1 MKRKIETKKIKG
13 FLIKIT
19 IMLII
24 SLIFIASVDTEEK
37 FQYMDNLDYQV
48 TVNRDG
54 SMQVVEIWDINVSKV
69 NTLFKNFNL
78 SKTKYGNITDVK
90 VVDLDTGKELTQIYN
105 EMYHVTKDCYYA
117 LEVQRNK
124 FEIAWGIGMDDKT
137 GKKKYQ
143 VSYVVK
149 DVVTDYKDVQEIYWQ
164 FLAKNQNAV
173 PVKKVTGTIT
183 LPEEVSNLDKLRVWG
198 HGQLNGDIQKIS
210 KNKVEFKVD
219 NLHPNAMLEIR
230 VVTED
235 KMFDV
240 SETKVKNYNYLN
252 TILDEETGWAEEA
265 NLNSAN
271 TKNTLKM
278 FGVIYLI
285 IILIFILKIV
295 KYNRI
300 NKEKNNKIVK
310 KKIQY
315 FRDIPRENDS
325 TPTEAAYLYNFHK
338 GRLSTQKIQRQ
349 AVSATLLDLCLK
361 KIISLK
367 VKDNDVY
374 VKILQKNPSDL
385 PKDELA
391 IFNIIERVSND
402 KEEFEINELNTYA
415 KKKYYKYSK
424 HINNMV
430 NSARNK
436 LYELKLIDKAKE
448 RNYKK
453 YQNAES
459 KFIIFK
465 NVYELGIVTFTISIL
480 PIFEMK
486 MIQAFGIEY
495 RNIFLAILLV
505 LSPLMG
511 VMLYS
516 WKMQEKIKGKIAVLT
531 QAGSDEK
538 AEWKGLAKF
547 MEDFSL
553 LDEKELPELV
563 LWEKYLVY
571 ATAFGIAD
579 KVIEQIKA
587 KYPEVAIK
595 EQWEND
601 EMLERYPV
609 MHFSLTPTR
618 ISSPIDRMSSSV
630 SRAYSTSM
638 TQISAHSTSSS
649 GSGGGGGFSSGGG
662 GRRRPVAGMGGR

>member
-1 MKRKIETKKIKG
+1 MKKIFEIKMIKG

-24 SLIFIASVDTEEK
+24 SLIFIASVNTEGK

-48 TVNRDG
+48 TVNKDG
-54 SMQVVEIWDINVSKV
+54 SMKVVETWDINVSKT

-90 VVDLDTGKELTQIYN
+90 VIDLDTGKELTQIYN

-137 GKKKYQ
+137 GKKRYQ
-143 VSYVVK
+143 VSYVVQ

-183 LPEEVSNLDKLRVWG
+183 LPEEVSNFDNLRVWG
-198 HGQLNGDIQKIS
+198 HGQLNGDIQKVS

-240 SETKVKNYNYLN
+240 SESKVRNYNYLN
-252 TILDEETGWAEEA
+252 TILDEETDWANES
-265 NLNSAN
+265 NLVS
-271 TKNTLKM
+271 KNAKNIWKILAA
-278 FGVIYLI
+278 IYLV
-285 IILIFILKIV
+285 IILIFVLKIV

-300 NKEKNNKIVK
+300 NKEKNSKIVK

-338 GRLSTQKIQRQ
+338 QRLSTQKIQRQ

-374 VKILQKNPSDL
+374 VKILQKNPSNL

-391 IFNIIERVSND
+391 IFNLIEKASKD
-402 KEEFEINELNTYA
+402 KDEFEINELNTYA
-415 KKKYYKYSK
+415 KKEYYKYSK
-424 HINNMV
+424 YINDMV

-436 LYELKLIDKAKE
+436 LYELKLIDKANE
-448 RNYKK
+448 RNYRK

-465 NVYELGIVTFTISIL
+465 NLYEWLVVTFVLSIL

-495 RNIFLAILLV
+495 KNVFLAILVAL
-505 LSPLMG
+505 LPLLG
-511 VMLYS
+511 LMLYS

-553 LDEKELPELV
+553 LDEKELPDLV

-595 EQWEND
+595 EQWENE
-601 EMLERYPV
+601 EMLERYPI

-638 TQISAHSTSSS
+638 TQISAHSTSS
-649 GSGGGGGFSSGGG
+649 GSGGGGGFSGGGG
-662 GRRRPVAGMGGR
+662 GRWWPVAGMGGR

>member
-1 MKRKIETKKIKG
+1 MKKIFEIKMIKG

-24 SLIFIASVDTEEK
+24 SLIFIASVNTEGK

-48 TVNRDG
+48 TVNKDG
-54 SMQVVEIWDINVSKV
+54 SMQVVETWDINVSKT

-90 VVDLDTGKELTQIYN
+90 VIDLDTGKELTQIYN

-124 FEIAWGIGMDDKT
+124 FEIAWGIGMDDRT
-137 GKKKYQ
+137 GKKRYQ
-143 VSYVVK
+143 VSYLVQ

-183 LPEEVSNLDKLRVWG
+183 LPKEVSNIDNLRVWG
-198 HGQLNGDIQKIS
+198 HGQLNGDIQKVS

-240 SETKVKNYNYLN
+240 SESKVRNYNYLN

-265 NLNSAN
+265 NLASENA
-271 TKNTLKM
+271 KNTWKIL
-278 FGVIYLI
+278 GVIYLI
-285 IILIFILKIV
+285 IILIFVLKIV

-300 NKEKNNKIVK
+300 NKEKNSKIVK
-310 KKIQY
+310 KRIQY

-338 GRLSTQKIQRQ
+338 QRLSTQKIQRQ

-374 VKILQKNPSDL
+374 VKILQNNPSDL

-391 IFNIIERVSND
+391 IFNLIEKASKD
-402 KEEFEINELNTYA
+402 KDEFEINELNTYA
-415 KKKYYKYSK
+415 KKEYYKYSK
-424 HINNMV
+424 YINDMV

-436 LYELKLIDKAKE
+436 LYELKLIDKANE
-448 RNYKK
+448 RNYRK
-453 YQNAES
+453 YQNAGS

-465 NVYELGIVTFTISIL
+465 NLYEWLVVTFVLSIL

-486 MIQAFGIEY
+486 MIQSFGIEY
-495 RNIFLAILLV
+495 KNVFLAILVAL
-505 LSPLMG
+505 LPLLG
-511 VMLYS
+511 LMLYS

-553 LDEKELPELV
+553 LDEKELPDLV

-595 EQWEND
+595 EQWENE
-601 EMLERYPV
+601 EMLERYPI

-618 ISSPIDRMSSSV
+618 ISSPIDRMNSSV

-638 TQISAHSTSSS
+638 TQISAHSTSS
-649 GSGGGGGFSSGGG
+649 GSGGGGGFSGGGG
-662 GRRRPVAGMGGR
+662 GRWWPVAGMGGR

>member
-1 MKRKIETKKIKG
+1 MKKIFEIKRTKG

-24 SLIFIASVDTEEK
+24 SLIFIANVNTEEK

-48 TVNRDG
+48 TVNKDG
-54 SMQVVEIWDINVSKV
+54 SMKVVETWDINVSKT

-90 VVDLDTGKELTQIYN
+90 VIDLDTGKELTQIYN

-137 GKKKYQ
+137 GKKRYQ
-143 VSYVVK
+143 VSYVVQ
-149 DVVTDYKDVQEIYWQ
+149 DVVTDYKDVQEFYWQ

-173 PVKKVTGTIT
+173 PVKKVTGTII
-183 LPEEVSNLDKLRVWG
+183 LPEEVSNIDNLRVWG
-198 HGQLNGDIQKIS
+198 HGQLNGDIQKVS

-240 SETKVKNYNYLN
+240 SESKVRNYNYLN
-252 TILDEETGWAEEA
+252 TILDEETDWANES
-265 NLNSAN
+265 NLVS
-271 TKNTLKM
+271 KNAKNIWKILA
-278 FGVIYLI
+278 VIYLI

-300 NKEKNNKIVK
+300 NKEKNSKIVK

-338 GRLSTQKIQRQ
+338 QRLSTQKIQRQ

-391 IFNIIERVSND
+391 IFNLIEKASKD
-402 KEEFEINELNTYA
+402 KDEFEINELNTYA
-415 KKKYYKYSK
+415 KKEYYKYSK
-424 HINNMV
+424 YINDMV

-436 LYELKLIDKAKE
+436 LYELKLIDKANE
-448 RNYKK
+448 RNYRK
-453 YQNAES
+453 YQNAGS

-465 NVYELGIVTFTISIL
+465 NLYEWLVVTFVLSIL

-486 MIQAFGIEY
+486 MIQSFGIEY
-495 RNIFLAILLV
+495 KNVFLAILVAL
-505 LSPLMG
+505 LPLLG

-553 LDEKELPELV
+553 LDEKELPDLV

-595 EQWEND
+595 EQWENE
-601 EMLERYPV
+601 EMLERYPI
-609 MHFSLTPTR
+609 MHFSLAPTR

-638 TQISAHSTSSS
+638 TQISAHSASS
-649 GSGGGGGFSSGGG
+649 GSGGGGGFSGGGG
-662 GRRRPVAGMGGR
+662 GRWWPVAGMGGR

>member
-1 MKRKIETKKIKG
+1 MKKIFEIKRIKG

-24 SLIFIASVDTEEK
+24 SLIFIASVNTEAK

-48 TVNRDG
+48 TVNKDG
-54 SMQVVEIWDINVSKV
+54 SMQVVETWDINVSKT

-90 VVDLDTGKELTQIYN
+90 VIDLDTGKELTQIYN

-137 GKKKYQ
+137 GKKRYQ
-143 VSYVVK
+143 VSYVVQ

-173 PVKKVTGTIT
+173 PVKKVTGTII
-183 LPEEVSNLDKLRVWG
+183 LPEEVSNIDNLRVWG
-198 HGQLNGDIQKIS
+198 HGQLNGDIQKVS

-219 NLHPNAMLEIR
+219 NLQPNAMLEIR

-240 SETKVKNYNYLN
+240 SEVKVRNYNYLN
-252 TILDEETGWAEEA
+252 TILDEETDWANEA
-265 NLNSAN
+265 NLASENA
-271 TKNTLKM
+271 KNTWKIL
-278 FGVIYLI
+278 GAIYLI
-285 IILIFILKIV
+285 IILIFILKIL

-300 NKEKNNKIVK
+300 NKEKNSKIVK

-338 GRLSTQKIQRQ
+338 QRLSTQKIQRQ

-391 IFNIIERVSND
+391 IFNLIEKASKGKD
-402 KEEFEINELNTYA
+402 EFEINELNTYA
-415 KKKYYKYSK
+415 KKEYYKYSK
-424 HINNMV
+424 YINDMV

-436 LYELKLIDKAKE
+436 LYELKLIDKANE
-448 RNYKK
+448 RNYRK
-453 YQNAES
+453 YQNAGS

-465 NVYELGIVTFTISIL
+465 NLYEWLVVTFVLSIL

-486 MIQAFGIEY
+486 MCEAFGIEY
-495 RNIFLAILLV
+495 KNVFLAILVAL
-505 LSPLMG
+505 LPLLG

-553 LDEKELPELV
+553 LDEKELPDLV

-595 EQWEND
+595 EQWENE
-601 EMLERYPV
+601 EMLERYPI

-638 TQISAHSTSSS
+638 TQISAHSTSS
-649 GSGGGGGFSSGGG
+649 GSGGGGGFSGGGG
-662 GRRRPVAGMGGR
+662 GRWWPVAGMGGR

>member
-1 MKRKIETKKIKG
+1 MKKIFEIKMIKG

-24 SLIFIASVDTEEK
+24 SLIFIASVNTEGK

-48 TVNRDG
+48 TVNKDG
-54 SMQVVEIWDINVSKV
+54 SMKVVETWDINVSKT

-90 VVDLDTGKELTQIYN
+90 VVDLDTGKELKQIDE

-117 LEVQRNK
+117 LEVQKNK

-143 VSYVVK
+143 VSYVVQ

-173 PVKKVTGTIT
+173 PVKKVTGTII
-183 LPEEVSNLDKLRVWG
+183 LPEEVSNIDNLRVWG
-198 HGQLNGDIQKIS
+198 HGQLNGDIQKVS

-219 NLHPNAMLEIR
+219 NLRPNAMLEIR

-240 SETKVKNYNYLN
+240 SEVKVRNYNYLN
-252 TILDEETGWAEEA
+252 TILDEETDWANEA
-265 NLNSAN
+265 NLASENA
-271 TKNTLKM
+271 KNTWKIL
-278 FGVIYLI
+278 GVIYLI
-285 IILIFILKIV
+285 IILIFVLKIV

-300 NKEKNNKIVK
+300 NKEKNSKIVK

-338 GRLSTQKIQRQ
+338 QRLSTQKIQRQ

-374 VKILQKNPSDL
+374 VKILQNNPSDL

-391 IFNIIERVSND
+391 IFNLIEKASKD

-415 KKKYYKYSK
+415 KKEYYKYSK
-424 HINNMV
+424 YINDMV

-436 LYELKLIDKAKE
+436 LYELKLIDKANE
-448 RNYKK
+448 RNYRK
-453 YQNAES
+453 YQNAGS

-465 NVYELGIVTFTISIL
+465 NLYEWLVVTFVLSIL

-486 MIQAFGIEY
+486 MIEAFGIEY
-495 RNIFLAILLV
+495 KNVFLAILVAL
-505 LSPLMG
+505 LPLLG

-553 LDEKELPELV
+553 LDEKELPDLV

-595 EQWEND
+595 EQWENE
-601 EMLERYPV
+601 EMLERYPI

-638 TQISAHSTSSS
+638 TQISAHSTSS
-649 GSGGGGGFSSGGG
+649 GSGGGGGFSGGGG
-662 GRRRPVAGMGGR
+662 GRWWPVAGMGGR

>member
-1 MKRKIETKKIKG
+1 MKINFEIKKIKG
-13 FLIKIT
+13 FLIKII
-19 IMLII
+19 IMVII
-24 SLIFIASVDTEEK
+24 SLIFIVSLNYEDK

-48 TVNRDG
+48 TVNKDG
-54 SMQVVEIWDINVSKV
+54 SMKVVETWDINVSKT

-78 SKTKYGNITDVK
+78 SKTKYGDITDVK
-90 VVDLDTGKELTQIYN
+90 VVDLDTGKELKQIYN

-117 LEVQRNK
+117 LEVQKNK
-124 FEIAWGIGMDDKT
+124 FEIAWGIGMDDKS
-137 GKKKYQ
+137 GNKRYQ
-143 VSYVVK
+143 VSYVVQ
-149 DVVTDYKDVQEIYWQ
+149 DVATDYKDVQEIYWQ

-183 LPEEVSNLDKLRVWG
+183 LPEEVSNIDNLRVWG
-198 HGQLNGDIQKIS
+198 HGQLNGDIQKVS

-219 NLHPNAMLEIR
+219 NLQPNAMLEIR

-240 SETKVKNYNYLN
+240 TESKVRNYNYLN
-252 TILDEETGWAEEA
+252 TILDEETGWSQEA
-265 NLNSAN
+265 NLASENV
-271 TKNTLKM
+271 KNTWKIL
-278 FGVIYLI
+278 GVIYLM

-295 KYNRI
+295 KYTRI
-300 NKEKNNKIVK
+300 NKEKNSKIVK
-310 KKIQY
+310 KRIKY
-315 FRDIPRENDS
+315 YRDIPRENDS
-325 TPTEAAYLYNFHK
+325 TPTEAAYLFNFHK
-338 GRLSTQKIQRQ
+338 ERLSTKKIQRQ

-374 VKILQKNPSDL
+374 VKILQKDL
-385 PKDELA
+385 SNLQKDELA
-391 IFNIIERVSND
+391 IFNLIEKASRD

-415 KKKYYKYSK
+415 NKEYYKYSK
-424 HINNMV
+424 YINDMV

-436 LYELKLIDKAKE
+436 LYELKLIDKANE
-448 RNYKK
+448 RNYRK
-453 YQNAES
+453 YQNAEA
-459 KFIIFK
+459 K
-465 NVYELGIVTFTISIL
+465 NLIVKNLYEWFVVAFVISIL
-480 PIFEMK
+480 PVFESR
-486 MIQAFGIEY
+486 MIQAFGLGY
-495 RNIFLAILLV
+495 KNIFLTILVALC
-505 LSPLMG
+505 PLICI
-511 VMLYS
+511 MLYS

-538 AEWKGLAKF
+538 AEWKGLANF

-553 LDEKELPELV
+553 LDERELPELV

-595 EQWEND
+595 EQWENE
-601 EMLERYPV
+601 EMLEKYPI

-638 TQISAHSTSSS
+638 TQITAHSTSS
-649 GSGGGGGFSSGGG
+649 GSGGGGGFSGGGG
-662 GRRRPVAGMGGR
+662 GRWRPVAGMGGR

>member
-1 MKRKIETKKIKG
+1 MKKIFENKRIKG

-24 SLIFIASVDTEEK
+24 SLIFIASVNTEGK

-48 TVNRDG
+48 TVNKDG
-54 SMQVVEIWDINVSKV
+54 SMKVVETWDINVSKT

-90 VVDLDTGKELTQIYN
+90 VVDLDTGKELKQIDE

-117 LEVQRNK
+117 LEVQKNK
-124 FEIAWGIGMDDKT
+124 FEIAWGIGMDDKS

-143 VSYVVK
+143 VSYVVN
-149 DVVTDYKDVQEIYWQ
+149 DVVTDYKDAQEIYWQ

-183 LPEEVSNLDKLRVWG
+183 LPEEVSNIYNLRVWG
-198 HGQLNGDIQKIS
+198 HGQLNGDIQKVS

-219 NLHPNAMLEIR
+219 NLQPNAMLEIR

-235 KMFDV
+235 KMCDV
-240 SETKVKNYNYLN
+240 NENKVRNYNYLN

-265 NLNSAN
+265 NLALENA
-271 TKNTLKM
+271 KNTWKIL
-278 FGVIYLI
+278 GVIYLI
-285 IILIFILKIV
+285 IILIFILRIV

-300 NKEKNNKIVK
+300 NKEKNSKIVK

-338 GRLSTQKIQRQ
+338 ERLSTQKIQRQ

-367 VKDNDVY
+367 VKNNDVY
-374 VKILQKNPSDL
+374 LKILQKNPSDL

-391 IFNIIERVSND
+391 IFNLIEKASKD

-415 KKKYYKYSK
+415 KKEYYKYSK
-424 HINNMV
+424 YINDMV

-436 LYELKLIDKAKE
+436 LYELKLIDKSNE
-448 RNYKK
+448 RNYRK
-453 YQNAES
+453 YQNADS

-465 NVYELGIVTFTISIL
+465 NLYEWLVVTFILSIL
-480 PIFEMK
+480 PIFEMR

-495 RNIFLAILLV
+495 KNVFFTILFGL
-505 LSPLMG
+505 LPLLG

-553 LDEKELPELV
+553 LDEKELPDLV

-579 KVIEQIKA
+579 KVIKQIKA

-595 EQWEND
+595 EQWENE
-601 EMLERYPV
+601 EMLERYPI
-609 MHFSLTPTR
+609 MHFSLAPTR

-638 TQISAHSTSSS
+638 TQISAHSASS
-649 GSGGGGGFSSGGG
+649 GSGGGGGFSGGGG
-662 GRRRPVAGMGGR
+662 GRWWPVAGMGGR